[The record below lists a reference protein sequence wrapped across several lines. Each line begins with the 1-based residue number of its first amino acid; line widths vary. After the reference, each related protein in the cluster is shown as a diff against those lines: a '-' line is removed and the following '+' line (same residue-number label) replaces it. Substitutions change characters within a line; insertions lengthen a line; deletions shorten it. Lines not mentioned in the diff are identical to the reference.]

1 ARAVFWKTVV
11 ATWRLAWVG
20 EDAAPVLSAYSRPPV
35 ACDLLSLRVAAAF
48 AGGDSKQRKDAIELR
63 DKESR
68 RLTTIGTRLRLT
80 QQSRYTPKSSAT
92 AAAKAGNARPWNQEV
107 G

>member
-1 ARAVFWKTVV
+1 M
-11 ATWRLAWVG
+11 ATKPVDWFG
-20 EDAAPVLSAYSRPPV
+20 EDSAPLLAEYCRATV
-35 ACDLLSLRVAAAF
+35 ACDLLAQMVDAAF
-48 AGGDSKQRKDAIELR
+48 AGGDIKQLKDVIELR

-68 RLTTIGTRLRLT
+68 RLTTIGTKLRLT

-92 AAAKAGNARPWNQEV
+92 AAAKAGNARPWDQT